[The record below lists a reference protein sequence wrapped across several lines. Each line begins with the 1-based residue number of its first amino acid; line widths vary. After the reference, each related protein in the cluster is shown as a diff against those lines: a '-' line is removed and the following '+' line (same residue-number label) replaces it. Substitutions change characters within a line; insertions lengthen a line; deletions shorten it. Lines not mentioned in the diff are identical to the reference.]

1 MRERDRV
8 KPDRTLDEVRTQFL
22 ALQRE
27 VGTLATEALHLR
39 PTWRLVFGRRER
51 LHSLE
56 ERLDAHFRTFMN
68 LEADLVAHAQPPKDI
83 NSVILVG
90 IQFQMHF
97 GVRDSV
103 RGVLAD
109 TNGILSGVRTQ
120 LDFRGSLAISIAAI
134 VVALISAA
142 TDVSGVFGGK

>member
-1 MRERDRV
+1 MKYSV

-22 ALQRE
+22 LLQRE
-27 VGTLATEALHLR
+27 VGALATEALHLR
-39 PTWRLVFGRRER
+39 PTWRLVFGRRGR

-56 ERLDAHFRTFMN
+56 ERLDAHFTTFMN
-68 LEADLVAHAQPPKDI
+68 LEADLVAHAQPPEKID
-83 NSVILVG
+83 SVILLG

-103 RGVLAD
+103 RGVLVD
-109 TNGILSGVRTQ
+109 TNGILSGLRTQ

-142 TDVSGVFGGK
+142 SDVSGLFGAG